1 LSIACFV
8 DNDAILKLVA
18 CDLFWDAIAILGV
31 TQSDLRVLASAKYV
45 FKGKKVKD
53 RYTEEIRNA
62 AIAVTEQ
69 CKQIEAELSEE
80 LKSIKIDGLDPG
92 ELILLSA
99 TKSEPAFY
107 LVTGDKRC
115 IAALSNEL
123 SLPKTR
129 ERLTGK
135 VVCIEQLVLKL
146 IYTQGFEN
154 VLAKVLPALEYDKA
168 LKACFGSGARSTEQN
183 VALALQGYIAHL
195 QQQAPSLLVD
205 L

>member
-1 LSIACFV
+1 MSIACFV

-18 CDLFWDAIAILGV
+18 CDLFWDAIEVLGI

-45 FKGKKVKD
+45 FKGKKVSG
-53 RYTEEIRNA
+53 RYTEKIRNA
-62 AIAVTEQ
+62 AMAVAEQ

-115 IAALSNEL
+115 MVALANEL
-123 SLPKTR
+123 GLTKTR

-135 VVCIEQLVLKL
+135 VVCIEQLILKL
-146 IYTQGFEN
+146 IPTQGFEN
-154 VLAKVLPALEYDKA
+154 VLAKILPALEYDKA
-168 LKACFGSGARSTEQN
+168 LKACFGSGMQSTE
-183 VALALQGYIAHL
+183 
-195 QQQAPSLLVD
+195 
-205 L
+205 